1 MILQALYQYY
11 EAMLKAGRIAAPGLE
26 EKPIRWIIV
35 IKEDG
40 SFVRIESL
48 GDPNDKKSKGQE
60 FFVPVDVGR
69 TSGIDANCLW
79 DNKKYV
85 LGIGEESKKE
95 RNQDCVSLFTK
106 IVNNIAE
113 LFPENKSF
121 KAVQLFYKKGI
132 YQESEILNYFQDV
145 SSDDLISFRLNS
157 SIDIVASDQDAH
169 IWAENQLAQGKVRGY
184 CLITGKEDFLAEKHM
199 PLELPGCKR
208 GTGAPLV
215 SFNNT
220 AFCSYGRGVGQATNA
235 PISKYAAFA
244 YATAFNKLKNN
255 ENTCYTLGDIRY
267 VFWNS
272 NTSNDTIN
280 KSFRDVAFP
289 DSLKYNK
296 EENSD
301 EQDDL
306 RRRRHNNKKNTPN
319 PDQDSYKVL
328 EQFKTILG
336 EYGQG
341 KHLNDP
347 GRFYIIGISGGGR
360 GVVKYWQ
367 QGTIAEIFGNT
378 YQHLV
383 DMNIVNWE
391 NVGSEENPPL
401 RSLYNVVKV
410 VTPPTKSGKF
420 EANLIQSIVESILTG
435 MPYPLTLQQACI
447 NQINAKRN
455 DANRNLSI
463 SYIRELRAAVL
474 KACINRKIRKA
485 NNNHITELKMALDK
499 ENTNIAYLAGRL
511 FAVLEQIQGASLGK
525 GVNATIR
532 DRFYGSASTRPNT
545 VMGRLIALSNHHLAK
560 LRKDKPG
567 WAFHFERQLEELF
580 ALYEANVPVFPA
592 VFSLD
597 EQSIF
602 AVGYYHQKAFREQK
616 AGETEDKQNE
626 STEKELF

>member
-11 EAMLKAGRIAAPGLE
+11 EAMLKAERIAAPGLE

-40 SFVRIESL
+40 SFVRIE
-48 GDPNDKKSKGQE
+48 DRKDDNDKKSKGQN
-60 FFVPVDVGR
+60 FLVCAGKKR
-69 TSGIDANCLW
+69 SGICPPAQPFW
-79 DNKKYV
+79 DNRKYI
-85 LGIGEESKKE
+85 LGFEEGAEGISP
-95 RNQDCVSLFTK
+95 CVDRLESFKALMND
-106 IVNNIAE
+106 ISE
-113 LFPENKSF
+113 LYPQNKSF
-121 KAVQLFYKKGI
+121 KAVCNFYQKYCGTGASLPEDAHTEQILSEDWITFQLQGDTELVATQSDAYH
-132 YQESEILNYFQDV
+132 YATQSNESEEKTGI
-145 SSDDLISFRLNS
+145 
-157 SIDIVASDQDAH
+157 
-169 IWAENQLAQGKVRGY
+169 
-184 CLITGKEDFLAEKHM
+184 CLITGEKKPLAAFHARI
-199 PLELPGCKR
+199 LAPGSQS
-208 GTGAPLV
+208 GATIA
-215 SFNNT
+215 SFND
-220 AFCSYGRGVGQATNA
+220 AAYLSYGKKQGENA
-235 PISKYAAFA
+235 PISKYASFA
-244 YATAFNKLKNN
+244 HTTAFNNLLKN
-255 ENTCYTLGDIRY
+255 ENTHYFLGDISY

-272 NTSNDTIN
+272 
-280 KSFRDVAFP
+280 DVANDEINSTFRTVTFGMNTK
-289 DSLKYNK
+289 DEDI
-296 EENSD
+296 EEPSETEGD
-301 EQDDL
+301 EPRK
-306 RRRRHNNKKNTPN
+306 RRRNKKAKAPN
-319 PDQDSYKVL
+319 PLQDNFKVL
-328 EQFKTILG
+328 EQFKSIRGDRGKALHNDDTRQFFVLG
-336 EYGQG
+336 
-341 KHLNDP
+341 
-347 GRFYIIGISGGGR
+347 ITAGGR
-360 GVVKYWQ
+360 IAIKFWQ
-367 QGTIAEIFGNT
+367 QGTIAEIFDNT

-401 RSLYNVVKV
+401 RSLYGIVKTV
-410 VTPPTKSGKF
+410 STPTKSGNF

-447 NQINAKRN
+447 NRITAERT
-455 DANRNLSI
+455 I
-463 SYIRELRAAVL
+463 TELRAAVL

-511 FAVLEQIQGASLGK
+511 FAVLEQIQSASLGI

-567 WAFHFERQLEELF
+567 WAIHFEKQLEELF